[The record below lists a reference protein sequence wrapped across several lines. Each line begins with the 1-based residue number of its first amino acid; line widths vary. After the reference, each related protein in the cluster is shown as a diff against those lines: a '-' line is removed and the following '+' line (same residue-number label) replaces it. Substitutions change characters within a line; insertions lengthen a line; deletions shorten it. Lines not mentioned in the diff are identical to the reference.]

1 MEMLGDEEEDDSK
14 LVINRVVLLNDKP
27 ENEDT
32 NEVQVEE
39 IEENVKVENI
49 DSDGKEEKE
58 EGLRQR
64 KPAC

>member
-27 ENEDT
+27 ENE
-32 NEVQVEE
+32 NENENESEVQVEE
-39 IEENVKVENI
+39 IVENI
-49 DSDGKEEKE
+49 DSHEEKE

-64 KPAC
+64 KPSC

>member
-27 ENEDT
+27 ENET
-32 NEVQVEE
+32 ETESEVQVEE
-39 IEENVKVENI
+39 IVENI
-49 DSDGKEEKE
+49 DSHEQKE

-64 KPAC
+64 KPSC